1 MKTSEEHPEEIA
13 AQEQLLRRI
22 DYLRGLDRV
31 DIARL
36 IGASE
41 DAHFEPGTL
50 ILEEGTVA
58 DSLYL
63 LGHGT
68 VEVSVRA
75 NGADQVV
82 NSLTGPATFGDFG
95 LLLPERTAT
104 VRALTEVQVWRIPRD
119 AFERLLRE
127 RPALGLAMARSLA
140 DAIDQRDR
148 ARVGAPRVSREHPHL
163 MAAPPQP
170 VRSSFTKAAS
180 VVASIGVPTVLW
192 FLPAPAGLSEA
203 GWHIAVVMAGGAIA
217 WLLEPLPDFVVA
229 LAIVVA
235 WAITGLASPAL
246 AFSGFASSAWITA
259 VAALGISAAMAS
271 SGLLFRTALILL
283 RLFPPSH
290 RGQVTALLLGGIV
303 LTPIV
308 PALFGRVA
316 TVAPVARDLSA
327 ALGYARQSKGSAS
340 LAFAGILGNTLLGPV
355 FLTGVVT
362 NFLILGLLPAS
373 AQVHFTWIGWLAA
386 AMPTGLLMLV
396 GVAAVL
402 LVLDPHTPAQ
412 VSGVVRQSQE
422 RSLGRLS
429 RQEVVS
435 LAALG
440 VLVLGLLV
448 QQAVRLDISAVA
460 LAALLVAIGGGA
472 IDRQT
477 FRSGID
483 WATLVLFGV
492 LVGSGTV
499 LRSGG
504 VDHWIANV
512 LAPMSSSLGNP
523 ALVVLLLALFVVAVR
538 LVLPMVP
545 ASFILL
551 ITLVPAAPRLG
562 LSAWVVGF
570 VCSVAALTWILPRQ
584 YEVLRMFRQLT
595 EGELF
600 SDRQAIV
607 VGAAITGVAL
617 LALLVSVSYWR
628 ALGIL

>member
-13 AQEQLLRRI
+13 AQEHLLRRG
-22 DYLRGLDRV
+22 DSLRGLDRV
-31 DIARL
+31 RPARL

-58 DSLYL
+58 DSLSL
-63 LGHGT
+63 LGNGA

-82 NSLTGPATFGDFG
+82 NSLTAPATFGDFG

-119 AFERLLRE
+119 GFERLLRE

-140 DAIDQRDR
+140 DAIDPRGR
-148 ARVGAPRVSREHPHL
+148 ARVGAPRVPRGHPHL
-163 MAAPPQP
+163 RGLPAQP
-170 VRSSFTKAAS
+170 VRAAFTKAAS
-180 VVASIGVPTVLW
+180 GGASIGVPTVLW
-192 FLPAPAGLSEA
+192 FLPVPAGLSEA
-203 GWHIAVVMAGGAIA
+203 GWQIAVVMAGGAIA

-327 ALGYARQSKGSAS
+327 ALGSARQSKGSAS

-362 NFLILGLLPAS
+362 NFLTLPLFPASPQHHLPCIVWLPAS
-373 AQVHFTWIGWLAA
+373 
-386 AMPTGLLMLV
+386 MPTALLMLV
-396 GVAAVL
+396 GVTAGL
-402 LVLDPHTPAQ
+402 LVLDPHTPWR
-412 VSGVVRQSQE
+412 VSRVVRQSQD
-422 RSLGRLS
+422 RSL
-429 RQEVVS
+429 
-435 LAALG
+435 A
-440 VLVLGLLV
+440 
-448 QQAVRLDISAVA
+448 
-460 LAALLVAIGGGA
+460 
-472 IDRQT
+472 
-477 FRSGID
+477 
-483 WATLVLFGV
+483 
-492 LVGSGTV
+492 
-499 LRSGG
+499 
-504 VDHWIANV
+504 
-512 LAPMSSSLGNP
+512 
-523 ALVVLLLALFVVAVR
+523 
-538 LVLPMVP
+538 
-545 ASFILL
+545 
-551 ITLVPAAPRLG
+551 
-562 LSAWVVGF
+562 
-570 VCSVAALTWILPRQ
+570 
-584 YEVLRMFRQLT
+584 
-595 EGELF
+595 
-600 SDRQAIV
+600 
-607 VGAAITGVAL
+607 
-617 LALLVSVSYWR
+617 
-628 ALGIL
+628 

>member
-1 MKTSEEHPEEIA
+1 MKTTDEHAEEIA
-13 AQEQLLRRI
+13 SQEQLLRRI
-22 DYLRGLDRV
+22 PYLRGLDRV

-41 DAHFEPGTL
+41 DAHFAPGAR
-50 ILEEGTVA
+50 IVEEGAVA

-63 LGHGT
+63 LGAGT
-68 VEVSVRA
+68 VEVTVHV
-75 NGADQVV
+75 NGADEVV
-82 NSLTGPATFGDFG
+82 SSLTAPATFGDFG
-95 LLLPERTAT
+95 LLLPERTAS
-104 VRALTEVQVWRIPRD
+104 VRALTAVQVWRIPRD
-119 AFERLLRE
+119 TFERLLRE
-127 RPALGLAMARSLA
+127 RPVLGLAMARSLA
-140 DAIDQRDR
+140 DAIDRRDR
-148 ARVGAPRVSREHPHL
+148 ARVGAPPSLAERSLTMPGS
-163 MAAPPQP
+163 AQP
-170 VRSSFTKAAS
+170 TSSSIEKAAS
-180 VVASIGVPTVLW
+180 IAASIGVPLLLW
-192 FLPAPAGLSEA
+192 FLPAPAGLSKT

-217 WLLEPLPDFVVA
+217 WLLEPVPDFVVA

-235 WAITGLASPAL
+235 WAITGLASPTL
-246 AFSGFASSAWITA
+246 AFSGFATTAWITA
-259 VAALGISAAMAS
+259 LAALGISAAMAS
-271 SGLLFRTALILL
+271 SGLLFRTALVLL

-290 RGQVTALLLGGIV
+290 RGQVIALLLGGVV

-316 TVAPVARDLSA
+316 TVAPVTRDLSA
-327 ALGYARQSKGSAS
+327 AIGYPKQSKGSAS
-340 LAFAGILGNTLLGPV
+340 LAFAGIAGNTVLGPV

-373 AQVHFTWIGWLAA
+373 ARVRFTWIGWLVAA
-386 AMPTGLLMLV
+386 APTGILMLV

-402 LVLDPHTPAQ
+402 LLLHPHSPTH
-412 VSGVVRQSQE
+412 VSAAVRRSQE

-429 RQEVVS
+429 RQEIVS

-440 VLVLGLLV
+440 IFVLGLLV
-448 QQAVRLDISAVA
+448 QQAIRLDIAVVA

-472 IDRQT
+472 IDRQA

-492 LVGSGTV
+492 LVGSGAV
-499 LRSGG
+499 LRTGG
-504 VDHWIANV
+504 VDHWIANAI
-512 LAPMSSSLGNP
+512 APLSASLGNP
-523 ALVVLLLALFVVAVR
+523 VLVVLLLALFVVAVR

-551 ITLVPAAPRLG
+551 VTLVPAAGRLG

-570 VCSVAALTWILPRQ
+570 VCSIAVLTWILPRQ
-584 YEVLRMFRQLT
+584 YEVLRMFAQLT
-595 EGELF
+595 DGELF
-600 SDRQAIV
+600 SDRQAIA

-617 LALLVSVSYWR
+617 LALLISVWYWK